1 MAMGAESFEEAFD
14 ALLRRALS
22 AARRVLGDGPAAED
36 VAAEA
41 LARAYSH
48 WPRVSGLAHREAW
61 VARVAVNLAIDQVRR
76 RRSFVDL
83 VVDAR
88 DDEAAVDRLLVLA
101 AVGRLPRRQREVV
114 VLSYLS
120 DASERDVAEQL
131 GISAGTV
138 KSHLHRALNALR
150 ANLGADPEE
159 PGLVIE

>member
-1 MAMGAESFEEAFD
+1 MGAESFEDAFD
-14 ALLRRALS
+14 GLLRRALA

-41 LARAYSH
+41 LARTYAH

-76 RRSFVDL
+76 RRSL
-83 VVDAR
+83 VGLVADASR
-88 DDEAAVDRLLVLA
+88 SDDAAVDRLLLLA

-114 VLSYLS
+114 VLAYLS
-120 DASERDVAEQL
+120 DASEADVAALL

-138 KSHLHRALNALR
+138 KSHLHRALQSLR
-150 ANLGADPEE
+150 STLTADEE
-159 PGLVIE
+159 VRLVVD